1 MDLTKRPG
9 SGFPIRIQK
18 KSQKKLDKGVLFLII
33 HLLVIVSVP
42 FSISDL
48 PPENRVR
55 EDPFHS
61 KGENALRFS
70 WNMTPQGG

>member
-1 MDLTKRPG
+1 MDLTNAADPVPPCAG
-9 SGFPIRIQK
+9 K
-18 KSQKKLDKGVLFLII
+18 KKTQKKLDKGVLFLII

-48 PPENRVR
+48 PPENFFR

-61 KGENALRFS
+61 KGGKPYAS
-70 WNMTPQGG
+70 PGT